1 MTIDFRHLRHLLT
14 VAEQGSFSRAA
25 QVLHLTQPAL
35 SRSIKALEAALGA
48 PVFERGRAGVEPT
61 EVGRLVMRHAQAMD
75 RASQDLFRELGM
87 LQDLEQGELRLG
99 AGPFGGAAL
108 VGPVVGRLH
117 RLHPR
122 LRIGV
127 VLAPWKELPAR
138 VQSRELDLI
147 VTELSELRSMEEFD
161 TLPLTLERLVV
172 VCRAGHPLTGRAS
185 PTALDFLS
193 FPLAGPT
200 LPLPAQQALA
210 AAAHRGQRAR
220 AAQAPP
226 LAITCDSHAVIADVL
241 RASDAVSM
249 MPWFMA
255 RAGVDAGTLAVLP
268 GVDLGMTARFGAA
281 WVRSRLL
288 SPAARKFL
296 QLLRD
301 HDADL
306 VASQL
311 SLDHKAVRPV
321 RQKAP
326 A

>member
-1 MTIDFRHLRHLLT
+1 MAIEFRHLRHLLT
-14 VAEQGSFSRAA
+14 VAEHGSFSRAA

-75 RASQDLFRELGM
+75 LASHDLFRELGM
-87 LQDLEQGELRLG
+87 LQDMEQGELRLG

-108 VGPVVGRLH
+108 VGPVLGRLH

-122 LRIGV
+122 LRISV

-147 VTELSELRSMEEFD
+147 VSELSELQLLEEFD

-172 VCRAGHPLTGRAS
+172 VCRAGHPLASRAA
-185 PTALDFLS
+185 PTVREVLS

-200 LPLPAQQALA
+200 MSLPAQRALA
-210 AAAHRGQRAR
+210 AAAYPGQRTR

-226 LAITCDSHAVIADVL
+226 LDISCDSHAVIADVL
-241 RASDAVSM
+241 RSSDAVSM

-255 RAGVDAGTLAVLP
+255 RDGVDSGTLAVLS
-268 GVDLGMTARFGAA
+268 GVDLGATARFGAG
-281 WVRSRLL
+281 WVRTRPL
-288 SPAARKFL
+288 SAAARTFL

-301 HDADL
+301 YDAAL
-306 VASQL
+306 VTSQL
-311 SLDHKAVRPV
+311 AVDHKAVRPD
-321 RQKAP
+321 RQATP

>member
-1 MTIDFRHLRHLLT
+1 MAIEFRHLRHLLT
-14 VAEQGSFSRAA
+14 VAEHGSFSRAA

-75 RASQDLFRELGM
+75 LASHDLFRELGM
-87 LQDLEQGELRLG
+87 LQDMEQGELRLG

-108 VGPVVGRLH
+108 VGPVLGRLH

-122 LRIGV
+122 LRISV

-147 VTELSELRSMEEFD
+147 VSELSELQLLEEFD

-172 VCRAGHPLTGRAS
+172 VCRAGHPLASRAA
-185 PTALDFLS
+185 PTVREVLS
-193 FPLAGPT
+193 CGLAGPT
-200 LPLPAQQALA
+200 MPLPVQRALA
-210 AAAHRGQRAR
+210 AAAHPGQRTR
-220 AAQAPP
+220 AAQAPTV
-226 LAITCDSHAVIADVL
+226 AITCDSHAVIADVL

-255 RAGVDAGTLAVLP
+255 RDGVDSGTLAVLP
-268 GVDLGMTARFGAA
+268 GVDLGATARFGAG
-281 WVRSRLL
+281 WVKSRPL
-288 SPAARKFL
+288 SSAARKFL

-301 HDADL
+301 YDAAL

-311 SLDHKAVRPV
+311 AVDHKAVRPV
-321 RQKAP
+321 RQATP